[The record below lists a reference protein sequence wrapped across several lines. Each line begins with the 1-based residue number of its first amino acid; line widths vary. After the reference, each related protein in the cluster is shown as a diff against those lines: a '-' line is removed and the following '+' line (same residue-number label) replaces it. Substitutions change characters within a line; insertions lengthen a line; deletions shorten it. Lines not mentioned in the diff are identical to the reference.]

1 MSDEKMK
8 VSDLPEQEQK
18 ELIAEAYSLGATGVF
33 TGWKVSTLK
42 NKIEELKAQ
51 KNGEGTKNEEA
62 KDEGANDEQNAPKD
76 EQDASNDE
84 QNGADDEQNASKD
97 EGANETGETIVAGDG
112 GTFDEN
118 GEENKPEAEKEGEGE
133 EEKAEAK
140 KEEPKK
146 QTKEKKEPRYDGICH
161 ICRSKVLDGVCT
173 GCGFTK

>member
-1 MSDEKMK
+1 MSDEKIK
-8 VSDLPEQEQK
+8 VSELPEQEQK
-18 ELIAEAYSLGATGVF
+18 ELIAEAYAVGLTGVF
-33 TGWKVSTLK
+33 AGYKVTTLK
-42 NKIEELKAQ
+42 AKIAEKKAEL
-51 KNGEGTKNEEA
+51 
-62 KDEGANDEQNAPKD
+62 EGANDEQNAPKDEQNAPKD

-84 QNGADDEQNASKD
+84 QNGADDEQNAPKD